1 MMLARMLRRGDVSLE
16 YRFHPRHYTSGD
28 FLAYYSLP
36 GGRDIFLMSDSAG
49 HDLRASVHSSYFQGV
64 LNGLLTGGRTRDL
77 RNSLDQVLQTPAAF
91 AGSFPYFDA
100 DLRAA
105 RMFDSVGLNLPVWLW
120 RVVTARVSAIA
131 HLEH

>member
-1 MMLARMLRRGDVSLE
+1 MMLARMLRRGDVSLD
-16 YRFHPRHYTSGD
+16 YRFHARHYTSGD

-49 HDLRASVHSSYFQGV
+49 HDLRASVHSSYFQG
-64 LNGLLTGGRTRDL
+64 LNGLLTGGRTLDL